1 MGEVHRISLGKA
13 SWRRWNGWDK
23 VQLAT
28 QDTRCHS
35 IIGGYVAWALPPHIM
50 DGDNE
55 GSQVGEHR
63 YSVES
68 SYLKTAVR
76 TASK

>member
-1 MGEVHRISLGKA
+1 MRCIESAWGRLPGEGGM
-13 SWRRWNGWDK
+13 GWDK
-23 VQLAT
+23 VQLPT
-28 QDTRCHS
+28 PDTRCHS

-63 YSVES
+63 YSVEG
-68 SYLKTAVR
+68 SYLKIAVR
-76 TASK
+76 TTSK